1 MGINLGEKNSLE
13 LFLRK
18 GSELIYSLP
27 VGMARVGVV
36 LLDRFE
42 VFLKDAKTIFN
53 LLRREFEANHMSMFL
68 HPFFKNYRSG
78 LNLLVFVE
86 EKQGGKG

>member
-1 MGINLGEKNSLE
+1 VGINLGEKNSLE

-18 GSELIYSLP
+18 GSELIYSLL

-53 LLRREFEANHMSMFL
+53 LLRRELEVNHMPIFDP
-68 HPFFKNYRSG
+68 PFFKEFCSG
-78 LNLLVFVE
+78 LYLFVFVE
-86 EKQGGKG
+86 EKQGGEG